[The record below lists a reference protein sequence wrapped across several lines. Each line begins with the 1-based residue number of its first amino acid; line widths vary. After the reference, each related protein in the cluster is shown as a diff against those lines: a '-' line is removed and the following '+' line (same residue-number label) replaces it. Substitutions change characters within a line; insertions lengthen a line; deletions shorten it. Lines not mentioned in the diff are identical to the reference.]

1 MKPTLLTALVLAL
14 TTVSPNTHL
23 VRGAAQSSH
32 RMATVSIP
40 LDQLK
45 WTKNP
50 DGTGRETAD
59 LFGDRRKAELFGYLV
74 RWPKNTAAKAHSHP
88 DDRHAIVLSGTFYY
102 GHGRRLDVAA
112 LERRSQGTYFTEPAG
127 DPHFG
132 ATKDEVAVLY
142 FVGVGPDRTDQ
153 IER

>member
-1 MKPTLLTALVLAL
+1 MCKRKRSICQTGSQIRGVLMKPTLLTALVLAL

-74 RWPKNTAAKAHSHP
+74 
-88 DDRHAIVLSGTFYY
+88 
-102 GHGRRLDVAA
+102 
-112 LERRSQGTYFTEPAG
+112 
-127 DPHFG
+127 
-132 ATKDEVAVLY
+132 AVLY